1 MRAWLSRLADLVM
14 RRQRD
19 ERLSEE
25 MQSHLDMLADEHVAN
40 GLSAADAQF
49 AARKSF
55 GGVDQVKMRYRE
67 QRGLPIVDA
76 LMQDVKFAFRVLAR
90 DRGFALTAILVLG
103 VGLGVN
109 NMFFTLVYAHKF
121 RGVDINDVERV
132 MHISTFDDRGTN
144 RLMSLPEFH
153 DLQAATSFTGLAA
166 YVNGLATVGDEGR
179 APDRFNGAYV
189 TANAFPLLGLSP
201 SLGRL
206 PFPDDDRPGGER
218 IVLLGSDAWRL
229 RYNSDPQIL
238 GRSVLVNGSPATVVG
253 IIPERSGFPSAAN
266 IWLPLGQYPD
276 LKPDRS
282 ARSLN
287 VVGRVRDGVSIDAAR
302 SEVETI
308 FGGFEA
314 THPDTNRNV
323 RARVV
328 PLNERLLGTL
338 DGWMQFI
345 LAGIIVILV
354 ACANAANLM
363 MARALHRAPEI
374 AIRTS
379 LGASRGRIVG
389 QLLIEALV
397 IAGAAAVVGGAIS
410 IAGVRAVALGIPEG
424 TLPYWADYT
433 MDRAVFGGLVGLSL
447 ATIVVF
453 GLIPAI
459 QASRTDVNRTLK
471 DGGRANTGAG
481 MGVLT
486 GAFLSVE
493 LALAM
498 ILGAQV
504 AVASYLGNRPMP
516 TDANINTTEIVTAAV
531 TLPAASYP
539 TPQQRMDFF
548 SRLEERL
555 KARAEV
561 VSVSRASLLPG
572 EGASPRLLQIRGQ
585 EVSQG
590 EPRATVLTIDIS
602 PRYFETLALGV
613 LKGRDFT
620 VLDGGP
626 DTTVAIVNDRFAQVF
641 LEGRDAIGAQL
652 AVTPANAPADTEPR
666 WATVDWRSAN
676 RAPGLFRPW
685 PRGTGGLHPDCGRR
699 AGNISVAGS
708 ASGGPGAR
716 RQRAPRRSTG
726 DRSQHRPVRHAHVAA
741 RREGG
746 TVEPPHVGGTGRH
759 GDMDERAVGGDRTLR
774 RDRAAC
780 DAQDAGDR
788 PAHGPGCTIGA
799 DRQNGPR
806 RTTWATASRTLAR
819 HGGRDGM
826 GRCVYFR
833 HRRRLRQRAADSAED
848 CRLHRRPGHP
858 VLFHS
863 VATCDADEPGRGT
876 PARVTSEPGPV
887 T

>member
-1 MRAWLSRLADLVM
+1 MRTFISRLLDLVL
-14 RRQRD
+14 RRQRED
-19 ERLSEE
+19 RLSEE
-25 MQSHLDMLADEHVAN
+25 VQAHLDMLTDEHVAR
-40 GLSAADAQF
+40 GLSPDDARL

-55 GGVDQVKMRYRE
+55 GGADYVRMSYRE
-67 QRGLPIVDA
+67 QRGLPIVERFI
-76 LMQDVKFAFRVLAR
+76 QDVRFACRVLTR
-90 DRGFALTAILVLG
+90 DRGFAMTAILVLG

-121 RGVDINDVERV
+121 RGVDITDVERV
-132 MHISTFDDRGTN
+132 MHISTFDARGAN
-144 RLMSLPEFH
+144 RLVSLPELH
-153 DLQAATSFTGLAA
+153 DLQAATSFSGLAA

-179 APDRFNGAYV
+179 APDRFSAAYV

-206 PFPDDDRPGGER
+206 PFPDDDRPGGEP
-218 IVLLGSDAWRL
+218 IVLLGSDAWRQ
-229 RYNSDPQIL
+229 RYNSDPHIL

-253 IIPERSGFPSAAN
+253 IIPERSGFPSAAS
-266 IWLPLGQYPD
+266 IWFPLGQYPD

-287 VVGRVRDGVSIDAAR
+287 VVGRVRDSLSQDAAR
-302 SEVETI
+302 REVETI

-314 THPDTNRNV
+314 AYPDTNRNV

-328 PLNERLLGTL
+328 PLNDRLLGSL

-363 MARALHRAPEI
+363 MARAYHRAPEI

-379 LGASRGRIVG
+379 LGASRARIVG

-397 IAGAAAVVGGAIS
+397 IAAAAAVVGAAIS
-410 IAGVRAVALGIPEG
+410 IAGVRAVEMGIPEG

-504 AVASYLGNRPMP
+504 AVASYLGNWPIP

-531 TLPAASYP
+531 TLPTASYP

-561 VSVSRASLLPG
+561 VSVSRATLLPG
-572 EGASPRLLQIRGQ
+572 EGSSPRLLQIRGR
-585 EVSQG
+585 EAPQG
-590 EPRATVLTIDIS
+590 EPPPTVLAIDIS
-602 PRYFETLALGV
+602 PRYFDTLALGL
-613 LKGRDFT
+613 LKGRAFAP
-620 VLDGGP
+620 LDDGRDGS
-626 DTTVAIVNDRFAQVF
+626 VAIVNDRFAQVF
-641 LEGRDAIGAQL
+641 LGGRDAIGQQL
-652 AVTPANAPADTEPR
+652 AVTPANAPANTEPR
-666 WATVDWRSAN
+666 WATVIGV
-676 RAPGLFRPW
+676 APTVRQGYF
-685 PRGTGGLHPDCGRR
+685 GVGRESPVVYMPIAAAAPATSTLLIR
-699 AGNISVAGS
+699 HRVDPER
-708 ASGGPGAR
+708 ASGVL
-716 RQRAPRRSTG
+716 RAEAQATDPNIALYGMRTL
-726 DRSQHRPVRHAHVAA
+726 
-741 RREGG
+741 
-746 TVEPPHVGGTGRH
+746 
-759 GDMDERAVGGDRTLR
+759 ERAVREAQWNRHMSAVLADTVTWMSVLLAIVGLYAVTAQRVTLKTREIGLRMALGARSAQIARMILVGLRAPLLAGLLLGTAGAMAWDGAYASGIAGVYTSAPPTLLKIAGFIGVLVVVSCFIPLR
-774 RDRAAC
+774 R
-780 DAQDAGDR
+780 
-788 PAHGPGCTIGA
+788 
-799 DRQNGPR
+799 
-806 RTTWATASRTLAR
+806 ATQMNPVSALR
-819 HGGRDGM
+819 HD
-826 GRCVYFR
+826 
-833 HRRRLRQRAADSAED
+833 
-848 CRLHRRPGHP
+848 
-858 VLFHS
+858 
-863 VATCDADEPGRGT
+863 
-876 PARVTSEPGPV
+876 
-887 T
+887 

>member
-1 MRAWLSRLADLVM
+1 MTSSCDARE
-14 RRQRD
+14 RQ
-19 ERLSEE
+19 RLSEE
-25 MQSHLDMLADEHVAN
+25 VQAHLDLLADDFVAN
-40 GLSAADAQF
+40 GMSPADARL
-49 AARKSF
+49 AARKAF
-55 GGVDQVKMRYRE
+55 GGVDQVKMRYRD

-179 APDRFNGAYV
+179 APDRFNAAYV

-266 IWLPLGQYPD
+266 VWLPLGQYPD

-314 THPDTNRNV
+314 AHPDTNRNV

-379 LGASRGRIVG
+379 LGASRARIVG

-561 VSVSRASLLPG
+561 VSVSRATLLPG
-572 EGASPRLLQIRGQ
+572 EGSSPRLLQIRGQ
-585 EVSQG
+585 DAPQG
-590 EPRATVLTIDIS
+590 EPRPTVLTIDIS

-620 VLDGGP
+620 ALDGGP
-626 DTTVAIVNDRFAQVF
+626 SSHGRNRQRSFRASVSERPRCHRCAA
-641 LEGRDAIGAQL
+641 GRDRRKCSRRYRTTLG
-652 AVTPANAPADTEPR
+652 DR
-666 WATVDWRSAN
+666 DWRGAN

-685 PRGTGGLHPDCGRR
+685 PRGSGGLHPDCGRR
-699 AGNISVAGS
+699 SGNVSVAGS

-716 RQRAPRRSTG
+716 RRRAPRRGTG
-726 DRSQHRPVRHAHVAA
+726 DRPQHRPVRHAHVAA

-759 GDMDERAVGGDRTLR
+759 GDVDERAVGGDRTLR
-774 RDRAAC
+774 CDRAAC
-780 DAQDAGDR
+780 EAQDAGDR
-788 PAHGPGCTIGA
+788 LAHGPRCTIGA

-806 RTTWATASRTLAR
+806 RPTWATASRTLAR
-819 HGGRDGM
+819 HGGRDGV
-826 GRCVYFR
+826 GRCVHLR
-833 HRRRLRQRAADSAED
+833 HRRRLRQRAADV
-848 CRLHRRPGHP
+848 C
-858 VLFHS
+858 
-863 VATCDADEPGRGT
+863 
-876 PARVTSEPGPV
+876 
-887 T
+887 